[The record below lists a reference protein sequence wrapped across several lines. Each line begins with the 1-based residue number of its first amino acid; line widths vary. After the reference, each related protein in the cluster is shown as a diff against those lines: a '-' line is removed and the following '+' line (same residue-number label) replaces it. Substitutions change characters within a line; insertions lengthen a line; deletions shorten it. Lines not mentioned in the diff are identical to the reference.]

1 MKIKIFVN
9 EIEAIANLAETETS
23 RQIYKML
30 PTDGAANKSGDEIYF
45 VIPLKLEPEKNAT
58 DVLEKGDIAYWPEG
72 CCLCIFFGST
82 PNPAKTGLK
91 SSPKVNVFGRL
102 NGDLSEFNNVR
113 NGDLIIVE
121 KG

>member
-1 MKIKIFVN
+1 MKIKIFAN
-9 EIEAIANLAETETS
+9 EIEATADLEETETA
-23 RQIYKML
+23 RQIYRML

-45 VIPLKLEPEKNAT
+45 VIPLKIEEEKNAT

-72 CCLCIFFGST
+72 CCFCIFFGST
-82 PNPAKTGLK
+82 QNPEKTGIK
-91 SSPKVNVFGRL
+91 ASSKVNVFGKVR
-102 NGDLSEFNNVR
+102 GDLSEFNNVR